1 VRRHLEDGTSLGQL
15 VAEDD
20 RLGPEAAALLA
31 PGVGVRRRTSQG
43 GAEDVRREQVE
54 VRLLTHIGND
64 SDGELV
70 FASGS
75 GDIYRAVPPDGS

>member
-1 VRRHLEDGTSLGQL
+1 LTRRYLYGDYCAGTLWSLRG
-15 VAEDD
+15 
-20 RLGPEAAALLA
+20 
-31 PGVGVRRRTSQG
+31 TSQG